1 MNATNNA
8 ILHTSL
14 SYLWNGIVK
23 TTKKW
28 LYTVWSLI
36 IKELRMNQS
45 LKTIDFEKKLKI
57 QKYLSL
63 NPTSNVE
70 HDIRNASQL
79 NLFNKRPI
87 TWQTMNNLWIFKK
100 NYIRGKKWFNYRD
113 SIWKYDCANQSSTSL
128 LKYHSA

>member
-1 MNATNNA
+1 ME
-8 ILHTSL
+8 LL
-14 SYLWNGIVK
+14 K
-23 TTKKW
+23 QQKKW

-87 TWQTMNNLWIFKK
+87 T
-100 NYIRGKKWFNYRD
+100 
-113 SIWKYDCANQSSTSL
+113 
-128 LKYHSA
+128 